1 MQAWLQLARI
11 ALLPTILWDFYAG
24 LLLVGGAWERTTLF
38 AGGTLLLL
46 YHGGMML
53 NDLRDRKEDL
63 EANRRR
69 PLVDGRIS
77 VGAAGLMVLIFFS
90 GAVAL
95 AEQAG
100 AHLRWP
106 TLILLALILVYDLSS
121 SGLRQYIGPAL
132 LAAARGL
139 SLSFAAYASFGFDS
153 GLAQLGYGPVGAYAL
168 FFLFAS
174 RLAQKEEHGVQ
185 GVNGLSF
192 LFMASLAPAV
202 LYYDGNVSLYFLP
215 AWIAVATYLLWPA
228 FQTRYEFW
236 GPEKVQSMVRH
247 ALGSAPLIPGLV
259 LLSRAESS
267 LMLQSL
273 IAIPVCLMVRFMAKS
288 WAPE

>member
-11 ALLPTILWDFYAG
+11 ALFPTILWDFYAG
-24 LLLVGGAWERTTLF
+24 LILVSGIWERTTAL
-38 AGGTLLLL
+38 AAGTLLLL

-53 NDLRDRKEDL
+53 NDLRDRAEDT

-77 VGAAGLMVLIFFS
+77 VSAAVIMVMLFFVGAVLLAEAAGP
-90 GAVAL
+90 
-95 AEQAG
+95 
-100 AHLRWP
+100 HLRWP
-106 TLILLALILVYDLSS
+106 TLILLTIILAYDLSS
-121 SGLRQYIGPAL
+121 SGLRQHLGPAL

-139 SLSFAAYASFGFDS
+139 SLSFAAYASFGFDA
-153 GLAQLGYGPVGAYAL
+153 GLTALGYGPVGAYAL
-168 FFLFAS
+168 FFLFVS

-202 LYYDGNVSLYFLP
+202 LYYDGHVSIFFLP
-215 AWIAVATYLLWPA
+215 AWILVAGYLLRPA
-228 FQTRYEFW
+228 FQARYEYW
-236 GPEKVQSMVRH
+236 GPQKVQSMVRH
-247 ALGSAPLIPGLV
+247 SLGAAPLIPGLV
-259 LLSRAESS
+259 LLASGETS

-273 IAIPVCLMVRFMAKS
+273 IAIPVCLLVRFMARS